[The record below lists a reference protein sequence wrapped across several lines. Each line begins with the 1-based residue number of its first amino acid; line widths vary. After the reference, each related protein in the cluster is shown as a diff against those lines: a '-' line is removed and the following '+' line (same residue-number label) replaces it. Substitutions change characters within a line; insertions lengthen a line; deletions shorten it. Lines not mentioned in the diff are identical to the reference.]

1 MSSVLKNDDS
11 NLKEENKRIKL
22 FRFLTDL
29 TVQRLCVERM
39 SLADAW
45 NVVADLRKVA
55 ENLFPGKGH
64 VYDLVIVPRM
74 ERIIKERFLGED

>member
-1 MSSVLKNDDS
+1 MGAILKNDDF
-11 NLKEENKRIKL
+11 NLKEEHRRIKL

-29 TVQRLCVERM
+29 TVQRLYVERM

-55 ENLFPGKGH
+55 ENFFPGKGN
-64 VYDLVIVPRM
+64 VFDLVIAPRM
-74 ERIIKERFLGED
+74 ERIIKERFLSE